1 MYLQIVSCMLYSIHE
16 VRKMEQVKTT
26 EFALCPK
33 FEKAFAILG
42 KKWNGLIID
51 VLLENGPQRFGELRQ
66 KIPELSDRVLVE
78 RLKELE
84 AEGVIAKAVRCD
96 ESSRLEYFLTN
107 KGKDLQQAMEQIQE
121 WAEKWVTAEECS

>member
-1 MYLQIVSCMLYSIHE
+1 
-16 VRKMEQVKTT
+16 MEQVKTT
-26 EFALCPK
+26 DFSLCPK

-66 KIPELSDRVLVE
+66 KIPVLSDRVLVE

-84 AEGVIAKAVRCD
+84 TEGIIAKEVSCT
-96 ESSRLEYFLTN
+96 ESSRLGYLLTE
-107 KGKDLQQAMEQIQE
+107 KGEALQYAMEQIQQ
-121 WAEKWVTAEECS
+121 WAEKWVTSEECS